1 MCMFMLMYV
10 VFEQKYADR
19 QLFMIQGDCQRHR
32 NEDLLS
38 VWKYLKPGD

>member
-1 MCMFMLMYV
+1 MFMLMYV

-19 QLFMIQGDCQRHR
+19 QLFVIQGDRGDQGMK

>member
-1 MCMFMLMYV
+1 MQTDSYPRFKVIVKGM
-10 VFEQKYADR
+10 K
-19 QLFMIQGDCQRHR
+19 